1 MITIT
6 DINKSAHHTDA
17 RFSIPYGGQTMEL
30 DKLKDRNGYVKM
42 QLSDTIESMVS
53 DSYIDRFQAEY
64 YQTRIRHDKL
74 LVMMSKAESEALPFK
89 PKCPLAL
96 LHMQTKAM
104 QEYLDLLIVRAEI
117 EGIDLERVNVE

>member
-1 MITIT
+1 
-6 DINKSAHHTDA
+6 
-17 RFSIPYGGQTMEL
+17 MEL
-30 DKLKDRNGYVKM
+30 DKLKDKNGYVKM

-64 YQTRIRHDKL
+64 YQARIRHDKL
-74 LVMMSKAESEALPFK
+74 LVMLSKAESEALPFK

-96 LHMQTKAM
+96 LHMQAKAM